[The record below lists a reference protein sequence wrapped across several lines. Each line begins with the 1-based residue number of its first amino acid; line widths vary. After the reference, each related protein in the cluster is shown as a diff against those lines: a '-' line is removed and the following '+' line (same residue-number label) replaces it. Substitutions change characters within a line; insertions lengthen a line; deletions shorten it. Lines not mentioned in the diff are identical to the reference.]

1 MIRDSSDILER
12 RVLLGLLLS
21 DYYDSKDNDPPAIIE
36 LPSFRLAIDPASVTA
51 RELLLVRSANG
62 RRHHHKSRNSVPLG
76 RNSEINLKALR
87 LPHAAAEQTCYFL
100 DKLFLVCKLH

>member
-1 MIRDSSDILER
+1 MIRDILER

-36 LPSFRLAIDPASVTA
+36 SPSLRLAIDPASVTA

-62 RRHHHKSRNSVPLG
+62 RRHHKSRNSDGPIG
-76 RNSEINLKALR
+76 
-87 LPHAAAEQTCYFL
+87 
-100 DKLFLVCKLH
+100 

>member
-1 MIRDSSDILER
+1 MIRDILER

-21 DYYDSKDNDPPAIIE
+21 DYYDSKEPAIIE
-36 LPSFRLAIDPASVTA
+36 SPSLRLAIDPASVTA

-62 RRHHHKSRNSVPLG
+62 RRHHNSRNSVPSLG

-87 LPHAAAEQTCYFL
+87 LPHAVAEQTFYLL
-100 DKLFLVCKLH
+100 DKLFLACK